1 MPVLP
6 DPAAG
11 AISFQVLAEI
21 SAGATARIDL
31 CRATDARRPDLQGQL
46 LAVKR
51 LHPHVADDPGFQ
63 TQFQDEVWMTSALTH
78 PNVVEVRGW
87 GTDNVGSY
95 LAVELVQG
103 VSLAR
108 LMKTVFDTG
117 EVFTERMVVYVAA
130 RLCRGLAAA
139 HALRAP
145 NGELLNLVH
154 RDLTPGN
161 VLVSFA
167 GDVKI
172 ADFGLAKAKQRL
184 TKTLTGMSK
193 GEPTYMAPEQ
203 ARADEIDS
211 RADLFSLGVM
221 LFELFAGRRPWL
233 AKSDFEMVQVTSR
246 DPPADLRELRPKIDR
261 ELIAVVNLCLE
272 KDPATRFQSA
282 GDIADRLENWLSV
295 HGYMEGNE
303 EALGR
308 FVRRNAMRQMRWFER
323 AIAGELAPK
332 PKIGRQLP
340 PRAPSY
346 SEAAAGRGGDA
357 GRPRIPGAPVPKAKP
372 RARTPTL
379 DDEDSDETDVTDA
392 EWRIA
397 RQALQGGAPKIV
409 AKEDQLDG
417 EGEEVPT
424 LVQKGSASIEAMR
437 ADARAA
443 AKRAA
448 GGRSRIEPPLIV
460 DEDSDQ
466 RITAVK
472 RGDEVPQRP
481 SASAARSSSSP
492 IQIQNDD
499 SSEELPTEPVR
510 TGHPSPIRRI
520 PPPPQRPAPRGPP
533 HAPPIPRSPS
543 LPQISGAPALPQPR
557 ALPPP
562 TDAETRQRPSTL
574 PEPLPPPPP
583 NVGRGSYAPPPPSY
597 APAPGYA
604 PTGYGTPPPAAPYA
618 PATASYTQPSEP
630 PPRASTTARLSASDD
645 VQVLDRN
652 EMPAQALTEEA
663 LIAEADRLAIE
674 AVRRSEEARAASMRA
689 DRRAAMAKMAAE
701 AALIAADAVRLL
713 GTSGLAAA
721 AQRLE
726 QARTVERTI
735 PRAQGDVG
743 AATAPLPESVVSAA
757 LRSSS
762 PASGYPSQPTSRP
775 SYLPPVYDG
784 AALGATPRP
793 SQASLPL
800 PPPSPILLP
809 GPVSYSNLPPDPG
822 PHPLAFDDRA
832 FRAKLKPGV
841 LGMPPL
847 AIAGLGIVAF
857 CVVFLLI
864 WLFFG

>member
-11 AISFQVLAEI
+11 ALSFQVLAEI

-31 CRATDARRPDLQGQL
+31 CRVSDARRPELQGQL

-51 LHPHVADDPGFQ
+51 LPPHIAEDPGFQ
-63 TQFQDEVWMTSALTH
+63 AQFQDEVWMTSALTH
-78 PNVVEVRGW
+78 PNVVVVKGW
-87 GTDNVGSY
+87 GTDSIGSY

-145 NGELLNLVH
+145 NGELLHLVH

-161 VLVSFA
+161 VLVSFT

-203 ARADEIDS
+203 ARADEIDA

-233 AKSDFEMVQVTSR
+233 AKNDFDMVQLTAR

-261 ELIAVVNLCLE
+261 ELIAVVLKCLE

-282 GDIADRLENWLSV
+282 SDIADRLENWLSV
-295 HGYMEGNE
+295 HGYMEDNE

-340 PRAPSY
+340 PRATPPPP
-346 SEAAAGRGGDA
+346 AAPGRA
-357 GRPRIPGAPVPKAKP
+357 PERPRIPGAPVPKAKLRT
-372 RARTPTL
+372 RAPTL
-379 DDEDSDETDVTDA
+379 DDSDDDDGDATDVTDA

-397 RQALQGGAPKIV
+397 RQSQLGGAARIV
-409 AKEDQLDG
+409 AKDDGEG

-424 LVQKGSASIEAMR
+424 LVQSGMAALDALRAS
-437 ADARAA
+437 
-443 AKRAA
+443 AKRGA
-448 GGRSRIEPPLIV
+448 GRGLIEPPLIT
-460 DEDSDQ
+460 DEDSAE

-472 RGDEVPQRP
+472 RTHDGMPMPRIANEE
-481 SASAARSSSSP
+481 ST
-492 IQIQNDD
+492 
-499 SSEELPTEPVR
+499 SEELPTTPVR
-510 TGHPSPIRRI
+510 PRHGAPASRL
-520 PPPPQRPAPRGPP
+520 PPPPQRPGA
-533 HAPPIPRSPS
+533 IPASPNV
-543 LPQISGAPALPQPR
+543 PQFPGAPGR
-557 ALPPP
+557 
-562 TDAETRQRPSTL
+562 
-574 PEPLPPPPP
+574 PLPPP
-583 NVGRGSYAPPPPSY
+583 SYGP
-597 APAPGYA
+597 PAPYA
-604 PTGYGTPPPAAPYA
+604 PTGFGAAPTSPSYPPPK
-618 PATASYTQPSEP
+618 TEP
-630 PPRASTTARLSASDD
+630 PPRAGATTRLTTADD
-645 VQVLDRN
+645 VQVIDRSA
-652 EMPAQALTEEA
+652 MSSAALTEES

-674 AVRRSEEARAASMRA
+674 AVRRNEEARSAAQRA
-689 DRRAAMAKMAAE
+689 ERRAAIAKLAAD
-701 AALIAADAVRLL
+701 AAQIAADAVRLL
-713 GTSGLAAA
+713 ATAGLAAA
-721 AQRLE
+721 GQRLE
-726 QARTVERTI
+726 QARGVERSI
-735 PRAQGDVG
+735 SRAQADPAG
-743 AATAPLPESVVSAA
+743 TTLPLPD
-757 LRSSS
+757 SSS
-762 PASGYPSQPTSRP
+762 GRHSSPPSSGLPTATPSRP
-775 SYLPPVYDG
+775 SFQAPVFDG
-784 AALGATPRP
+784 AAAGASLRP
-793 SQASLPL
+793 SFAQL
-800 PPPSPILLP
+800 PPPPSTPLAFP
-809 GPVSYSNLPPDPG
+809 GATGASLRPDPQAQSG
-822 PHPLAFDDRA
+822 AFDDRA

-857 CVVFLLI
+857 CLVFLLI

>member
-31 CRATDARRPDLQGQL
+31 CRATDARRPDLQGHL

-51 LHPHVADDPGFQ
+51 LHPHVAEDPGFQ
-63 TQFQDEVWMTSALTH
+63 NQFQDEVWMTSSLTH
-78 PNVVEVRGW
+78 PNVVEVKGW
-87 GTDNVGSY
+87 GTDAVGSY

-161 VLVSFA
+161 VLVGFN

-203 ARADEIDS
+203 ARADEIDA

-246 DPPADLRELRPKIDR
+246 DPPADMRELRPKIDR
-261 ELIAVVNLCLE
+261 ELIAVVNKCLE
-272 KDPATRFQSA
+272 KDPSTRFQSA
-282 GDIADRLENWLSV
+282 VEIADRLENWLSV

-323 AIAGELAPK
+323 AISGELAPK

-340 PRAPSY
+340 PRAPAP
-346 SEAAAGRGGDA
+346 SELP
-357 GRPRIPGAPVPKAKP
+357 RPRIPGVPVPKL
-372 RARTPTL
+372 RTTTL
-379 DDEDSDETDVTDA
+379 DDADSDDETDITEA
-392 EWRIA
+392 EWKIA
-397 RQALQGGAPKIV
+397 RQAQQGGAPRIV
-409 AKEDQLDG
+409 AKDDLDG
-417 EGEEVPT
+417 EAEELPT
-424 LVQKGSASIEAMR
+424 LVQNDPAALDALRAS
-437 ADARAA
+437 

-448 GGRSRIEPPLIV
+448 SARSRSEPALIG
-460 DEDSDQ
+460 DEDTDQ

-472 RGDEVPQRP
+472 RTHDNAPMPVMTTED
-481 SASAARSSSSP
+481 S
-492 IQIQNDD
+492 
-499 SSEELPTEPVR
+499 SSEEFPTAPVR
-510 TGHPSPIRRI
+510 ARSPVPDHRI
-520 PPPPQRPAPRGPP
+520 PPPPQRPAPRNEARTPGAIPPSPNIPQLTGP
-533 HAPPIPRSPS
+533 
-543 LPQISGAPALPQPR
+543 GALPR

-562 TDAETRQRPSTL
+562 TEAEARQRSPSL
-574 PEPLPPPPP
+574 PEPLPPPLPS
-583 NVGRGSYAPPPPSY
+583 VGRGSYAPPPPSY
-597 APAPGYA
+597 AVPAGFGPPPMYA
-604 PTGYGTPPPAAPYA
+604 PPKTEPPPPPPA
-618 PATASYTQPSEP
+618 
-630 PPRASTTARLSASDD
+630 RAGRLGASDD
-645 VQVLDRN
+645 VQVLDRK
-652 EMPAQALTEEA
+652 EMQGHQGHQAHQAHQAHQSQPLTEDS

-674 AVRRSEEARAASMRA
+674 AVRRSEEARSAALRA
-689 DRRAAMAKMAAE
+689 ERRAAIAKMAAD
-701 AALIAADAVRLL
+701 AALIAADAVRIL

-726 QARTVERTI
+726 QARHIERTI
-735 PRAQGDVG
+735 PRGQGD
-743 AATAPLPESVVSAA
+743 ARASTAPPHESASAS
-757 LRSSS
+757 RSSPPAAVPS
-762 PASGYPSQPTSRP
+762 PSSSQASF
-775 SYLPPVYDG
+775 LPPVYEG
-784 AALGATPRP
+784 AASGTSPRP
-793 SQASLPL
+793 PSFPQL
-800 PPPSPILLP
+800 PPAPTAPILLP
-809 GPVSYSNLPPDPG
+809 GPGSSPSSNLQTDHG
-822 PHPLAFDDRA
+822 SRSAALDDRA
-832 FRAKLKPGV
+832 FRARLKPGL

-857 CVVFLLI
+857 CLVFLLI

>member
-31 CRATDARRPDLQGQL
+31 CRATDARRPDLQGHL

-51 LHPHVADDPGFQ
+51 LHPHVAEDPGFQ
-63 TQFQDEVWMTSALTH
+63 NQFQDEVWMTSALTH

-87 GTDNVGSY
+87 GTDAVGSY

-145 NGELLNLVH
+145 NGELLHLVH

-161 VLVSFA
+161 VLVGFN

-203 ARADEIDS
+203 ARADEIDA

-261 ELIAVVNLCLE
+261 ELIAVVNKCLE

-282 GDIADRLENWLSV
+282 VEIADRLENWLSV

-323 AIAGELAPK
+323 AISGELAPK

-340 PRAPSY
+340 PRAAPP
-346 SEAAAGRGGDA
+346 APL
-357 GRPRIPGAPVPKAKP
+357 PRIPGAPAPKPKM
-372 RARTPTL
+372 RTPTL
-379 DDEDSDETDVTDA
+379 DDADSDDETDITEA
-392 EWRIA
+392 EWKIA
-397 RQALQGGAPKIV
+397 RQAQQGGAPRIV
-409 AKEDQLDG
+409 AKDDSDG
-417 EGEEVPT
+417 EGEELPT
-424 LVQKGSASIEAMR
+424 LVQNDPAALDALRASSK
-437 ADARAA
+437 RAA
-443 AKRAA
+443 AARAQ
-448 GGRSRIEPPLIV
+448 SEPPLV
-460 DEDSDQ
+460 GDEDTDQ

-472 RGDEVPQRP
+472 RT
-481 SASAARSSSSP
+481 
-492 IQIQNDD
+492 NDGAPMPVMTAD
-499 SSEELPTEPVR
+499 DSSSEELPTAPVR
-510 TGHPSPIRRI
+510 SRQPAPAPRV
-520 PPPPQRPAPRGPP
+520 PPPPQRPAPRNDAQRPGAIPPSPNIPQLTGP
-533 HAPPIPRSPS
+533 
-543 LPQISGAPALPQPR
+543 GALPRP
-557 ALPPP
+557 LPPP
-562 TDAETRQRPSTL
+562 TEAEARQRPPSL
-574 PEPLPPPPP
+574 PEPLPPPLPGS
-583 NVGRGSYAPPPPSY
+583 GRGSYAPAPPSFSQPPSY
-597 APAPGYA
+597 APPSGFGPPSPPGYA
-604 PTGYGTPPPAAPYA
+604 QPKTEPP
-618 PATASYTQPSEP
+618 P
-630 PPRASTTARLSASDD
+630 PPRAAPAARPAASDD
-645 VQVLDRN
+645 VQVLDRK
-652 EMPAQALTEEA
+652 EMQGRQGQQGQQLTEES
-663 LIAEADRLAIE
+663 LVAEADRLAIE
-674 AVRRSEEARAASMRA
+674 AVRRSEEARAAALRA
-689 DRRAAMAKMAAE
+689 ERRAAIAKMAAD

-721 AQRLE
+721 AHRLE
-726 QARTVERTI
+726 QARQVERTI
-735 PRAQGDVG
+735 PRAQGD
-743 AATAPLPESVVSAA
+743 ASASAAPLHDSTGASASHSSPPSVA
-757 LRSSS
+757 
-762 PASGYPSQPTSRP
+762 PASGTNQPSFF
-775 SYLPPVYDG
+775 PPVYEG
-784 AALGATPRP
+784 AASGTSQRP
-793 SQASLPL
+793 PSFPQL
-800 PPPSPILLP
+800 PPSPTSPILLP
-809 GPVSYSNLPPDPG
+809 SPGSVSSANLQTDHGSRSPA
-822 PHPLAFDDRA
+822 LDDHD
-832 FRAKLKPGV
+832 FRARLKPGL

>member
-1 MPVLP
+1 
-6 DPAAG
+6 
-11 AISFQVLAEI
+11 
-21 SAGATARIDL
+21 
-31 CRATDARRPDLQGQL
+31 
-46 LAVKR
+46 
-51 LHPHVADDPGFQ
+51 
-63 TQFQDEVWMTSALTH
+63 
-78 PNVVEVRGW
+78 
-87 GTDNVGSY
+87 
-95 LAVELVQG
+95 
-103 VSLAR
+103 
-108 LMKTVFDTG
+108 
-117 EVFTERMVVYVAA
+117 
-130 RLCRGLAAA
+130 
-139 HALRAP
+139 
-145 NGELLNLVH
+145 
-154 RDLTPGN
+154 DLTPGN
-161 VLVSFA
+161 VLVSFT

-203 ARADEIDS
+203 ARADEIDA

-221 LFELFAGRRPWL
+221 LFELFGGRRPWL
-233 AKSDFEMVQVTSR
+233 AKSDFEMVQVTAR

-261 ELIAVVNLCLE
+261 ELIAIVNKCLE
-272 KDPATRFQSA
+272 KDPGTRFQSA
-282 GDIADRLENWLSV
+282 ALIADRLENWLSV

-340 PRAPSY
+340 PRAPVPSY
-346 SEAAAGRGGDA
+346 TDAARGSESGRA
-357 GRPRIPGAPVPKAKP
+357 RIPGAPVPKAKP

-397 RQALQGGAPKIV
+397 RQAQLGGAPRIV
-409 AKEDQLDG
+409 AKDDLDG

-437 ADARAA
+437 ANARASA
-443 AKRAA
+443 RRATA
-448 GGRSRIEPPLIV
+448 GRGLIEPPLIV

-472 RGDEVPQRP
+472 RTGDDHPLPQM
-481 SASAARSSSSP
+481 
-492 IQIQNDD
+492 QNDD
-499 SSEELPTEPVR
+499 SSEEIPTEPVR
-510 TGHPSPIRRI
+510 TGHPSPLRRI
-520 PPPPQRPAPRGPP
+520 PPPPQRPAPR
-533 HAPPIPRSPS
+533 APSAPT
-543 LPQISGAPALPQPR
+543 APAIPASPGIPQFSSPAPLPQPR

-562 TDAETRQRPSTL
+562 TEAETRQRTSTL
-574 PEPLPPPPP
+574 PEALPPPPP
-583 NVGRGSYAPPPPSY
+583 NAGRGSYAPPAPSY
-597 APAPGYA
+597 APAAA
-604 PTGYGTPPPAAPYA
+604 PSYTPPPSP
-618 PATASYTQPSEP
+618 SYQHPSEP
-630 PPRASTTARLSASDD
+630 PPRAATTARLSASDD

-652 EMPAQALTEEA
+652 EMPAKALTEEA

-674 AVRRSEEARAASMRA
+674 AVRRSEEARAAAMRA

-701 AALIAADAVRLL
+701 AALIAADAVRIL

-726 QARTVERTI
+726 QARNVERAI
-735 PRAQGDVG
+735 PRGQGEPG
-743 AATAPLPESVVSAA
+743 GSTGPLPDLASAS
-757 LRSSS
+757 RSTT
-762 PASGYPSQPTSRP
+762 PAHGAPAPSRP
-775 SYLPPVYDG
+775 SFLPPVYDG
-784 AALGATPRP
+784 AAAGSTPRP
-793 SQASLPL
+793 SQAQLAL

-809 GPVSYSNLPPDPG
+809 GPVSYSNLPADPG
-822 PHPLAFDDRA
+822 PRPLAFDDRA
-832 FRAKLKPGV
+832 FRARLKPGV

>member
-51 LHPHVADDPGFQ
+51 LHPHVAEDPGFQ
-63 TQFQDEVWMTSALTH
+63 NQFQDEVWMTSSLTH
-78 PNVVEVRGW
+78 PNVVEVKGW
-87 GTDNVGSY
+87 GTDGVGSY

-117 EVFTERMVVYVAA
+117 EVFTERMVVYVAS

-161 VLVSFA
+161 VLVGFN

-203 ARADEIDS
+203 ARADEIDA

-261 ELIAVVNLCLE
+261 ELIAVVNKCLE

-282 GDIADRLENWLSV
+282 GEIADRLENWLSV

-323 AIAGELAPK
+323 AISGELAPK

-340 PRAPSY
+340 PRAPAQA
-346 SEAAAGRGGDA
+346 ELP
-357 GRPRIPGAPVPKAKP
+357 RPRIPGAPVPRQKL
-372 RARTPTL
+372 RTPTL
-379 DDEDSDETDVTDA
+379 DDEDSDETDITEA
-392 EWRIA
+392 EWKIA
-397 RQALQGGAPKIV
+397 RQAQQGQAPRIV
-409 AKEDQLDG
+409 AKDEAEG
-417 EGEEVPT
+417 EGEEMPT
-424 LVQKGSASIEAMR
+424 LVQSGSGALDALR
-437 ADARAA
+437 ADARARKPGA
-443 AKRAA
+443 RGQSEPALT
-448 GGRSRIEPPLIV
+448 GG
-460 DEDSDQ
+460 EDTDQ

-472 RGDEVPQRP
+472 RTNDGAPMPVIHDE
-481 SASAARSSSSP
+481 SS
-492 IQIQNDD
+492 

-510 TGHPSPIRRI
+510 ARHPSPVRRI
-520 PPPPQRPAPRGPP
+520 PPAPQRPGPRNEQRPGTIPP
-533 HAPPIPRSPS
+533 SPNVPQFSGAGS
-543 LPQISGAPALPQPR
+543 LPLPR
-557 ALPPP
+557 LPLP
-562 TDAETRQRPSTL
+562 TEAEARQRPTSL
-574 PEPLPPPPP
+574 PEPLPPPLPSS
-583 NVGRGSYAPPPPSY
+583 GHGSYAPPPLPPTFSPSPSY
-597 APAPGYA
+597 APPSGFGPPPSNAPPPLSSPSNAPSPIYA
-604 PTGYGTPPPAAPYA
+604 PPKT
-618 PATASYTQPSEP
+618 EP
-630 PPRASTTARLSASDD
+630 PPPMPMRGRGGASDD
-645 VQVLDRN
+645 VQVLDRK
-652 EMPAQALTEEA
+652 EMQGHQGHAITEES

-674 AVRRSEEARAASMRA
+674 AVRRSEEARSAALRA
-689 DRRAAMAKMAAE
+689 ERRAAMAKMAAE

-713 GTSGLAAA
+713 SSSGLAAA

-726 QARTVERTI
+726 QARQVERTI
-735 PRAQGDVG
+735 PRSAQGD
-743 AATAPLPESVVSAA
+743 AATSTAVLHDSASA
-757 LRSSS
+757 SHASS
-762 PASGYPSQPTSRP
+762 PSVAPSANRP
-775 SYLPPVYDG
+775 SFSPPVYEG
-784 AALGATPRP
+784 AASSSSQRP
-793 SQASLPL
+793 PSFPQL
-800 PPPSPILLP
+800 PPSPTAPILLP
-809 GPVSYSNLPPDPG
+809 APSSYTNANAGPSPSSSLQTDPG
-822 PHPLAFDDRA
+822 SRSPGLDDAA
-832 FRAKLKPGV
+832 FRARLKPGL

-857 CVVFLLI
+857 CIVFLLI

>member
-31 CRATDARRPDLQGQL
+31 CRATDPRRPDLQGAL

-63 TQFQDEVWMTSALTH
+63 AQFQDEVWMTSALTH

-87 GTDNVGSY
+87 GTDSIGSY

-161 VLVSFA
+161 VLVSFT

-203 ARADEIDS
+203 ARADEIDA

-221 LFELFAGRRPWL
+221 LFELFGGRRPWL
-233 AKSDFEMVQVTSR
+233 AKTDFEMVQVTAR

-261 ELIAVVNLCLE
+261 ELIAIVNKCLE

-282 GDIADRLENWLSV
+282 SLIADRLENWLSV

-346 SEAAAGRGGDA
+346 TDAAAGRGSEGA
-357 GRPRIPGAPVPKAKP
+357 RPRIPGAPVPKAKP

-397 RQALQGGAPKIV
+397 KQTQQGRAPRIV
-409 AKEDQLDG
+409 AKDDLDG

-437 ADARAA
+437 ANARAS
-443 AKRAA
+443 AKRATA
-448 GGRSRIEPPLIV
+448 GRGLIEPPLIV
-460 DEDSDQ
+460 DEESDQ

-472 RGDEVPQRP
+472 RTGDDHPLP
-481 SASAARSSSSP
+481 TM
-492 IQIQNDD
+492 QNDD
-499 SSEELPTEPVR
+499 SGEEIPTEPVR
-510 TGHPSPIRRI
+510 IGHPSPVRRI
-520 PPPPQRPAPRGPP
+520 PPPPQRPGPRGASSVPTSP
-533 HAPPIPRSPS
+533 GLPQLPSPS
-543 LPQISGAPALPQPR
+543 ALPQPR

-562 TDAETRQRPSTL
+562 TEAEQRPRQSTL

-583 NVGRGSYAPPPPSY
+583 NVGRGSYAPPAPSYAPTGFGPPPPAQSPSY
-597 APAPGYA
+597 APAPSPVYA
-604 PTGYGTPPPAAPYA
+604 H
-618 PATASYTQPSEP
+618 PSEP
-630 PPRASTTARLSASDD
+630 PPRAATTARLSASDD

-652 EMPAQALTEEA
+652 EMAAQTLTEEA

-674 AVRRSEEARAASMRA
+674 AVRRSEEARAAAMRA

-701 AALIAADAVRLL
+701 AALIAADAVRIL

-726 QARTVERTI
+726 QARNVERTI
-735 PRAQGDVG
+735 PRGQGEVG
-743 AATAPLPESVVSAA
+743 AATAPLPDLASAS
-757 LRSSS
+757 RSST
-762 PASGYPSQPTSRP
+762 PAHGAPAPSRP
-775 SYLPPVYDG
+775 SFLPPVYDG
-784 AALGATPRP
+784 AAAGSTPRP
-793 SQASLPL
+793 SQAQLQL
-800 PPPSPILLP
+800 PPASPILLP

-822 PHPLAFDDRA
+822 PRSPAFDDRA

>member
-31 CRATDARRPDLQGQL
+31 CRATDARRPDVQGQL

-51 LHPHVADDPGFQ
+51 LHPHVAEDPGFQ

-87 GTDNVGSY
+87 GTDSVGSY

-130 RLCRGLAAA
+130 RLYRGLAAA

-161 VLVSFA
+161 VLVSFT

-203 ARADEIDS
+203 ARADEIDA

-221 LFELFAGRRPWL
+221 LFELFGGRRPWL

-261 ELIAVVNLCLE
+261 ELIAIVNKCLE
-272 KDPATRFQSA
+272 KDPETRFQSA
-282 GDIADRLENWLSV
+282 ALIADRLENWLSV

-346 SEAAAGRGGDA
+346 TDAARGGGSEG
-357 GRPRIPGAPVPKAKP
+357 GRPRIPGAPVPRAKP

-379 DDEDSDETDVTDA
+379 DDDDDSDETDVTDA

-397 RQALQGGAPKIV
+397 RQAMQGGAPRIS
-409 AKEDQLDG
+409 AKDDLDG

-424 LVQKGSASIEAMR
+424 LVQKGSASIEALR
-437 ADARAA
+437 ADARASA
-443 AKRAA
+443 RRAA
-448 GGRSRIEPPLIV
+448 GGRSLIEPPLIA

-466 RITAVK
+466 RITSVK
-472 RGDEVPQRP
+472 RGDEVR
-481 SASAARSSSSP
+481 ARAE
-492 IQIQNDD
+492 IQNED

-510 TGHPSPIRRI
+510 TGHPSPLRRI
-520 PPPPQRPAPRGPP
+520 PPPPQRPGLRGVPP
-533 HAPPIPRSPS
+533 PPPQSPT
-543 LPQISGAPALPQPR
+543 LPQMPAVSALRQPR

-562 TDAETRQRPSTL
+562 TEAETRQRPSTL
-574 PEPLPPPPP
+574 PEALPPPPP
-583 NVGRGSYAPPPPSY
+583 NAGRGSYAPPAPSY
-597 APAPGYA
+597 APVGFGP
-604 PTGYGTPPPAAPYA
+604 PPPATSYA
-618 PATASYTQPSEP
+618 PAAASYPQQSEL
-630 PPRASTTARLSASDD
+630 PPRASTTARLTASDD

-652 EMPAQALTEEA
+652 EMPAPAITEES

-674 AVRRSEEARAASMRA
+674 AVRRSEEARAAAIRA
-689 DRRAAMAKMAAE
+689 DRRAAMARMAAE

-721 AQRLE
+721 AHRLE

-735 PRAQGDVG
+735 PRAQGDAG
-743 AATAPLPESVVSAA
+743 SATAPLPESVVASA
-757 LRSSS
+757 LRSS
-762 PASGYPSQPTSRP
+762 PPTMGHPGHAANRP
-775 SYLPPVYDG
+775 SYLPPVYDR
-784 AALGATPRP
+784 AAMGSTPRP
-793 SQASLPL
+793 SQASFPL

-809 GPVSYSNLPPDPG
+809 GPVSYSNLQPDPG
-822 PHPLAFDDRA
+822 PQRLAFDENA
-832 FRAKLKPGV
+832 FRARLKPGV

>member
-31 CRATDARRPDLQGQL
+31 CRATDTRRPDLQGQL

-63 TQFQDEVWMTSALTH
+63 AQFQDEVWMTSALTH
-78 PNVVEVRGW
+78 ANVVEVKGW
-87 GTDNVGSY
+87 GTDSIGSY

-161 VLVSFA
+161 VLVSFT

-203 ARADEIDS
+203 ARADEIDA

-221 LFELFAGRRPWL
+221 LFELFGGRRPWL

-261 ELIAVVNLCLE
+261 ELIAIVNKCLE

-282 GDIADRLENWLSV
+282 ALIADRLENWLSV

-323 AIAGELAPK
+323 AIAGELASK

-340 PRAPSY
+340 PRAPVPSY
-346 SEAAAGRGGDA
+346 PDAAAGRGSDS

-379 DDEDSDETDVTDA
+379 DDDDSDDSDETDVTAA

-397 RQALQGGAPKIV
+397 RQTQLGGAPRIV
-409 AKEDQLDG
+409 AKDDFDG
-417 EGEEVPT
+417 EGEEIPT
-424 LVQKGSASIEAMR
+424 LVQSGSASIEALR
-437 ADARAA
+437 ANARAS
-443 AKRAA
+443 AKRAT
-448 GGRSRIEPPLIV
+448 GGRGLIEPPLIV

-472 RGDEVPQRP
+472 RTGDDLPLP
-481 SASAARSSSSP
+481 SMA
-492 IQIQNDD
+492 NDD
-499 SSEELPTEPVR
+499 SGEEIPTEPVR
-510 TGHPSPIRRI
+510 IGHPSPLRRI
-520 PPPPQRPAPRGPP
+520 PPPPQRPAPRGTGAIPP
-533 HAPPIPRSPS
+533 SPS
-543 LPQISGAPALPQPR
+543 VPQFSSGGALPPPR
-557 ALPPP
+557 ALPPK
-562 TDAETRQRPSTL
+562 AEAEQRQRPSTL
-574 PEPLPPPPP
+574 PEPLPPPAP
-583 NVGRGSYAPPPPSY
+583 NPGRGSYAPPAPSFNQAPAYNGPSGFGPPPPTPSY
-597 APAPGYA
+597 APSPQPAY
-604 PTGYGTPPPAAPYA
+604 TP
-618 PATASYTQPSEP
+618 PSEP
-630 PPRASTTARLSASDD
+630 PPRAATTARLTASDD
-645 VQVLDRN
+645 VQVLDRS
-652 EMPAQALTEEA
+652 EMAGPTLTEET

-674 AVRRSEEARAASMRA
+674 AVRRSEEARSAALRA
-689 DRRAAMAKMAAE
+689 DRRAAMARMAAE

-721 AQRLE
+721 AHRLE
-726 QARTVERTI
+726 QARNVERTI
-735 PRAQGDVG
+735 PRAQGDAG
-743 AATAPLPESVVSAA
+743 ASTGPLPDVSAS
-757 LRSSS
+757 RSTT
-762 PASGYPSQPTSRP
+762 PAGGAPAPAASRP
-775 SYLPPVYDG
+775 SFLPPVYDG
-784 AALGATPRP
+784 AAAGSTPRP
-793 SQASLPL
+793 SQAHLLL

-809 GPVSYSNLPPDPG
+809 GPVSYPNLPPDPG
-822 PHPLAFDDRA
+822 PQQLAFDDRA

>member
-63 TQFQDEVWMTSALTH
+63 AQFQDEVWMTSALTH

-161 VLVSFA
+161 VLVSFT

-233 AKSDFEMVQVTSR
+233 AKSDFEMVQVTAR
-246 DPPADLRELRPKIDR
+246 EPPADLRELRPKIDR
-261 ELIAVVNLCLE
+261 ELIAIVNKCLE
-272 KDPATRFQSA
+272 KDPGTRFQSA
-282 GDIADRLENWLSV
+282 ELIADRLENWLSV

-340 PRAPSY
+340 PRVPSY
-346 SEAAAGRGGDA
+346 TDAAAGRGSDG

-397 RQALQGGAPKIV
+397 RQNQLGGAPRIV
-409 AKEDQLDG
+409 AKDDAEG

-424 LVQKGSASIEAMR
+424 LVQKGSATIEAMR
-437 ADARAA
+437 ASARAA
-443 AKRAA
+443 ARRAT
-448 GGRSRIEPPLIV
+448 GGRGLIEPPLIV

-472 RGDEVPQRP
+472 RTGDDLPR
-481 SASAARSSSSP
+481 AH
-492 IQIQNDD
+492 IQNDD

-510 TGHPSPIRRI
+510 TGLPAPSRRI
-520 PPPPQRPAPRGPP
+520 PPPPQRPAPRGEAARPGTIPP
-533 HAPPIPRSPS
+533 SPNVPQLAP
-543 LPQISGAPALPQPR
+543 LPLPR

-562 TDAETRQRPSTL
+562 TEAETRQRPSTL
-574 PEPLPPPPP
+574 PEPLPPPAP
-583 NVGRGSYAPPPPSY
+583 NVGRGSYAPPPPSFSP
-597 APAPGYA
+597 APAYSPSSGFG
-604 PTGYGTPPPAAPYA
+604 PPPPAP
-618 PATASYTQPSEP
+618 SYPPTSEP
-630 PPRASTTARLSASDD
+630 QQHAPTPARHSISDD
-645 VQVLDRN
+645 VQVLDRS
-652 EMPAQALTEEA
+652 EMPSQGLTEEA

-674 AVRRSEEARAASMRA
+674 AVRRSEEARAAAMRA
-689 DRRAAMAKMAAE
+689 DRRAAMARMAAD
-701 AALIAADAVRLL
+701 AALIAADAVRIL

-735 PRAQGDVG
+735 PRGQGDAG
-743 AATAPLPESVVSAA
+743 GTGPLPESAVAAA
-757 LRSSS
+757 LRAS
-762 PASGYPSQPTSRP
+762 PSTSGVPAPAASRP

-784 AALGATPRP
+784 AAASATPRP
-793 SQASLPL
+793 SQAHLQL
-800 PPPSPILLP
+800 PPPSAMLLP

-822 PHPLAFDDRA
+822 PQTAPFDDRA
-832 FRAKLKPGV
+832 FRARLKPGV

>member
-31 CRATDARRPDLQGQL
+31 CRATDPRRPDLQGAL

-63 TQFQDEVWMTSALTH
+63 AQFQDEVWMTSALTH

-87 GTDNVGSY
+87 GTDSIGSY

-161 VLVSFA
+161 VLVSFT

-203 ARADEIDS
+203 ARADEIDA

-221 LFELFAGRRPWL
+221 LFELFGGRRPWL
-233 AKSDFEMVQVTSR
+233 AKSDFEMVQVTAR

-261 ELIAVVNLCLE
+261 ELIAIVNKCLE

-282 GDIADRLENWLSV
+282 ALIADRLENWLSV

-346 SEAAAGRGGDA
+346 TDAAAGRGSETA
-357 GRPRIPGAPVPKAKP
+357 RPRIPGAPVPKAKP

-397 RQALQGGAPKIV
+397 KQTQQGRAPRIV
-409 AKEDQLDG
+409 AKDDLDG

-424 LVQKGSASIEAMR
+424 LVQKGSASLEAMR
-437 ADARAA
+437 ANARAS
-443 AKRAA
+443 AKRATA
-448 GGRSRIEPPLIV
+448 GRGLIEPPLIV
-460 DEDSDQ
+460 DEESDQ

-472 RGDEVPQRP
+472 RTGDDHPLP
-481 SASAARSSSSP
+481 TM
-492 IQIQNDD
+492 QNDD
-499 SSEELPTEPVR
+499 SSEEIPTEPVR
-510 TGHPSPIRRI
+510 IGHPSPIRRI
-520 PPPPQRPAPRGPP
+520 PPPPQRPGPRGTSS
-533 HAPPIPRSPS
+533 IPASPG
-543 LPQISGAPALPQPR
+543 LPQLPSALPQPR

-562 TDAETRQRPSTL
+562 TEAEQRPRQSTL
-574 PEPLPPPPP
+574 PEPLPPPPA
-583 NVGRGSYAPPPPSY
+583 NAGRGSYAPPAPSYPPMGFGPPPPAPSPSPSY
-597 APAPGYA
+597 APSPS
-604 PTGYGTPPPAAPYA
+604 PV
-618 PATASYTQPSEP
+618 YTRPSEP
-630 PPRASTTARLSASDD
+630 PPRAATTARLSASDD

-652 EMPAQALTEEA
+652 EMATQALTEDA
-663 LIAEADRLAIE
+663 LIAEADRMAIE
-674 AVRRSEEARAASMRA
+674 AVRRSEEARAAAMRA

-701 AALIAADAVRLL
+701 AALIAADAVRIL

-726 QARTVERTI
+726 QARNVERTI
-735 PRAQGDVG
+735 PRGQGE
-743 AATAPLPESVVSAA
+743 ASASTAPLPDLASAS
-757 LRSSS
+757 RSST
-762 PASGYPSQPTSRP
+762 PAHGAPAPSRP
-775 SYLPPVYDG
+775 SFFPPVYDG
-784 AALGATPRP
+784 AAAGSTPRP
-793 SQASLPL
+793 SQAQLQL
-800 PPPSPILLP
+800 PPASPILLP
-809 GPVSYSNLPPDPG
+809 GPVSYSSLPPDPG
-822 PHPLAFDDRA
+822 PRSPAFDDRA
-832 FRAKLKPGV
+832 FRTKLKPGV

>member
-6 DPAAG
+6 DPSAG
-11 AISFQVLAEI
+11 ALSFQVLAEI

-51 LHPHVADDPGFQ
+51 LHPHIAEDPGFQ
-63 TQFQDEVWMTSALTH
+63 NQFQDEVWMTSSLTH
-78 PNVVEVRGW
+78 PNVVVVKGW
-87 GTDNVGSY
+87 GTDAVGSY

-117 EVFTERMVVYVAA
+117 EVFTERMVVYVAS

-145 NGELLNLVH
+145 NGELLHLVH

-203 ARADEIDS
+203 ARADEIDA

-261 ELIAVVNLCLE
+261 ELIAIVLKCLE

-282 GDIADRLENWLSV
+282 GDIAARLENWLSV

-340 PRAPSY
+340 PRAAPPP
-346 SEAAAGRGGDA
+346 EIPGRPK
-357 GRPRIPGAPVPKAKP
+357 PRIPGAPVPKAKA
-372 RARTPTL
+372 RARSTTL
-379 DDEDSDETDVTDA
+379 DDADDDGDDETDVTDA

-397 RQALQGGAPKIV
+397 RQTQLGGLPRIV
-409 AKEDQLDG
+409 SKDDLDG
-417 EGEEVPT
+417 EGEEIPT
-424 LVQKGSASIEAMR
+424 LVQSGSVSL
-437 ADARAA
+437 DALRAA
-443 AKRAA
+443 SKRPQTTSAL
-448 GGRSRIEPPLIV
+448 IEPPLIT
-460 DEDSDQ
+460 DEDSAE

-472 RGDEVPQRP
+472 RTHDGLPMPTLANED
-481 SASAARSSSSP
+481 S
-492 IQIQNDD
+492 
-499 SSEELPTEPVR
+499 SSEELPTSPVR
-510 TGHPSPIRRI
+510 SRHGAPAPRL
-520 PPPPQRPAPRGPP
+520 PPPPQ
-533 HAPPIPRSPS
+533 SP
-543 LPQISGAPALPQPR
+543 
-557 ALPPP
+557 
-562 TDAETRQRPSTL
+562 
-574 PEPLPPPPP
+574 
-583 NVGRGSYAPPPPSY
+583 GRGSYAPPSYTAPS
-597 APAPGYA
+597 PYA
-604 PTGYGTPPPAAPYA
+604 PTGFV
-618 PATASYTQPSEP
+618 P
-630 PPRASTTARLSASDD
+630 PPRASSSYPPPKTEPPPSRAGNTTRLHASDD
-645 VQVLDRN
+645 VQVIDRSS
-652 EMPAQALTEEA
+652 MPGPALTEES

-674 AVRRSEEARAASMRA
+674 AVRRNEEARSAALRA
-689 DRRAAMAKMAAE
+689 ERRAVMAKLAAD
-701 AALIAADAVRLL
+701 AALIAADAVRILA
-713 GTSGLAAA
+713 SAGLAAA
-721 AQRLE
+721 APRLE
-726 QARTVERTI
+726 QARAVERSI
-735 PRAQGDVG
+735 SRAQADAAG
-743 AATAPLPESVVSAA
+743 ATGPLPDLASAS
-757 LRSSS
+757 RSSPPS
-762 PASGYPSQPTSRP
+762 SGAPATPSNRP
-775 SYLPPVYDG
+775 SFAPPVFDG
-784 AALGATPRP
+784 AAAGPPQRP
-793 SQASLPL
+793 SSSQLPL
-800 PPPSPILLP
+800 PHATPLPVLGQPQPSLQ
-809 GPVSYSNLPPDPG
+809 GA
-822 PHPLAFDDRA
+822 AFDDRA
-832 FRAKLKPGV
+832 FRARLKPSF

-847 AIAGLGIVAF
+847 AIAGLAVVAF
-857 CVVFLLI
+857 CIVFLLI

>member
-31 CRATDARRPDLQGQL
+31 CRATDPRRPDLQGAL

-63 TQFQDEVWMTSALTH
+63 AQFQDEVWMTSALTH

-87 GTDNVGSY
+87 GTDAVGSY

-161 VLVSFA
+161 VLVSFT

-203 ARADEIDS
+203 ARADEIDA

-221 LFELFAGRRPWL
+221 LFELFGGRRPWL
-233 AKSDFEMVQVTSR
+233 AKSDFEMVQVTAR

-261 ELIAVVNLCLE
+261 ELIAVVNKCLE

-282 GDIADRLENWLSV
+282 ALIADRLENWLSV

-346 SEAAAGRGGDA
+346 TDAAAGRGSEGA
-357 GRPRIPGAPVPKAKP
+357 RPRIPGAPVPKAKP
-372 RARTPTL
+372 RARMPTL

-397 RQALQGGAPKIV
+397 KQTQQGRAPKIV
-409 AKEDQLDG
+409 AKDDLDG

-424 LVQKGSASIEAMR
+424 LVQRGSASIEAMR
-437 ADARAA
+437 ANARAS
-443 AKRAA
+443 AKRATA
-448 GGRSRIEPPLIV
+448 GRGLIEPPLIV
-460 DEDSDQ
+460 DEESDQ

-472 RGDEVPQRP
+472 RTGDDHPLP
-481 SASAARSSSSP
+481 TM
-492 IQIQNDD
+492 QNED
-499 SSEELPTEPVR
+499 SGEEIPTEPVR
-510 TGHPSPIRRI
+510 IGHPSPLRRI
-520 PPPPQRPAPRGPP
+520 PPPPQRPAPRG
-533 HAPPIPRSPS
+533 ASSIPASPGVPQFPSPS
-543 LPQISGAPALPQPR
+543 ALPQPR

-562 TDAETRQRPSTL
+562 TEAEQRPRASTL
-574 PEPLPPPPP
+574 PDALPPPAP
-583 NVGRGSYAPPPPSY
+583 NVGRGSYAPPAPSYPPTGFGPPPPAPSPSPSY
-597 APAPGYA
+597 APSPS
-604 PTGYGTPPPAAPYA
+604 PV
-618 PATASYTQPSEP
+618 YTRPSEP
-630 PPRASTTARLSASDD
+630 PPRAATTARLSASDD

-652 EMPAQALTEEA
+652 EMATQALTEEA

-674 AVRRSEEARAASMRA
+674 AVRRSEEARAAAIRA
-689 DRRAAMAKMAAE
+689 DRRAAIARMAAE
-701 AALIAADAVRLL
+701 AALIAADAVRIL

-726 QARTVERTI
+726 QARNVERGI
-735 PRAQGDVG
+735 PRGQGE
-743 AATAPLPESVVSAA
+743 ASASTAPLPDLASAS
-757 LRSSS
+757 RSST
-762 PASGYPSQPTSRP
+762 PAHGAPAPAPSRP
-775 SYLPPVYDG
+775 SFLPPVYDG
-784 AALGATPRP
+784 AAAGSTPRP
-793 SQASLPL
+793 SQAQLQL
-800 PPPSPILLP
+800 PPTSPILLP

-822 PHPLAFDDRA
+822 PRNLAFDDRA

-857 CVVFLLI
+857 CLVFLLI

>member
-51 LHPHVADDPGFQ
+51 LHPHVAEDPGFQ
-63 TQFQDEVWMTSALTH
+63 NQFQDEVWMTSSLTH
-78 PNVVEVRGW
+78 PNVVEVKGW
-87 GTDNVGSY
+87 GTDAGGSY

-161 VLVSFA
+161 VLVGFN

-203 ARADEIDS
+203 ARADEIDA

-261 ELIAVVNLCLE
+261 ELIAVVNKCLE

-282 GDIADRLENWLSV
+282 GEIADRLENWLSV

-323 AIAGELAPK
+323 AISGELAPK

-340 PRAPSY
+340 PRAPAP
-346 SEAAAGRGGDA
+346 SELP
-357 GRPRIPGAPVPKAKP
+357 RPRIPGAPVPKQKL
-372 RARTPTL
+372 RTPTL
-379 DDEDSDETDVTDA
+379 DDEDSDETDITEA
-392 EWRIA
+392 EWKIA
-397 RQALQGGAPKIV
+397 RQAQQGQAPRIV
-409 AKEDQLDG
+409 AKDEAEG
-417 EGEEVPT
+417 EGEEMPT
-424 LVQKGSASIEAMR
+424 LVQSGSASLDALR
-437 ADARAA
+437 ADARAG
-443 AKRAA
+443 KRAPGA
-448 GGRSRIEPPLIV
+448 RAQSEPPLTGG
-460 DEDSDQ
+460 EDTDQ

-472 RGDEVPQRP
+472 RT
-481 SASAARSSSSP
+481 
-492 IQIQNDD
+492 NDGAPMPVITAED
-499 SSEELPTEPVR
+499 SGEELPTEPVR
-510 TGHPSPIRRI
+510 GRHPMPVGRI
-520 PPPPQRPAPRGPP
+520 PPAPQRPGPRGEAPRPGTIPP
-533 HAPPIPRSPS
+533 SPNVPQ
-543 LPQISGAPALPQPR
+543 LPGALPRP
-557 ALPPP
+557 LPPP
-562 TDAETRQRPSTL
+562 TEAEARQRPPSFA
-574 PEPLPPPPP
+574 EPLPPPLPSSA
-583 NVGRGSYAPPPPSY
+583 GGSYAPPPPPTFSPSPSY
-597 APAPGYA
+597 APPSGFGRPPSSAPAPAPSYA
-604 PTGYGTPPPAAPYA
+604 PPPK
-618 PATASYTQPSEP
+618 TEP
-630 PPRASTTARLSASDD
+630 PPPMRGRGGASDD
-645 VQVLDRN
+645 VQVLDRK
-652 EMPAQALTEEA
+652 EMQGHQGHAITEES
-663 LIAEADRLAIE
+663 LVAEADRLAIE
-674 AVRRSEEARAASMRA
+674 AVRRSEEARSAALRA
-689 DRRAAMAKMAAE
+689 ERRAAMAKVAAE

-713 GTSGLAAA
+713 SSSGLAAA

-726 QARTVERTI
+726 QARQVERTI
-735 PRAQGDVG
+735 PRGQGD
-743 AATAPLPESVVSAA
+743 ANASTAVLHDSASASHASLPQAP
-757 LRSSS
+757 
-762 PASGYPSQPTSRP
+762 PANRP
-775 SYLPPVYDG
+775 SFAPPVYEG
-784 AALGATPRP
+784 AASSA
-793 SQASLPL
+793 SQ
-800 PPPSPILLP
+800 PPPSFPQLPPSPTAPILLP
-809 GPVSYSNLPPDPG
+809 APSSFTSASSGASASLQTDPG
-822 PHPLAFDDRA
+822 SRSPALDDAA
-832 FRAKLKPGV
+832 FRARLKPGL

-857 CVVFLLI
+857 CIVFLLI

>member
-31 CRATDARRPDLQGQL
+31 CRATDARRPDLQGHL

-51 LHPHVADDPGFQ
+51 LHPHVAEDPGFQ
-63 TQFQDEVWMTSALTH
+63 NQFQDEVWMTSALTH

-87 GTDNVGSY
+87 GTDAVGSY

-161 VLVSFA
+161 VLVGFN

-203 ARADEIDS
+203 ARADEIDA

-261 ELIAVVNLCLE
+261 ELIAVVNKCLE

-282 GDIADRLENWLSV
+282 GEIADRLENWLSV

-340 PRAPSY
+340 PRAPAQ
-346 SEAAAGRGGDA
+346 SEAP
-357 GRPRIPGAPVPKAKP
+357 RPRIPGAPVPKPKL
-372 RARTPTL
+372 RTPTL
-379 DDEDSDETDVTDA
+379 DDADSEDETDITEA
-392 EWRIA
+392 EWKIA
-397 RQALQGGAPKIV
+397 RQAQQGGRPRIV
-409 AKEDQLDG
+409 AKDDLDG
-417 EGEEVPT
+417 EGEELPT
-424 LVQKGSASIEAMR
+424 LVQNDPAALDALRASS
-437 ADARAA
+437 
-443 AKRAA
+443 KRAA
-448 GGRSRIEPPLIV
+448 SGRAQVEPPLV
-460 DEDSDQ
+460 GGEDTDQ

-472 RGDEVPQRP
+472 RSNDGMPMPVMTTED
-481 SASAARSSSSP
+481 SA
-492 IQIQNDD
+492 
-499 SSEELPTEPVR
+499 SEELPTAPVR
-510 TGHPSPIRRI
+510 ARNAPPGHHV
-520 PPPPQRPAPRGPP
+520 PPPPQRPAQRNDPQRPGAIPPSPGIPQFTGP
-533 HAPPIPRSPS
+533 
-543 LPQISGAPALPQPR
+543 GALPRP
-557 ALPPP
+557 LPPP
-562 TDAETRQRPSTL
+562 TEAEARQRSPSL
-574 PEPLPPPPP
+574 PEPLPPPLPSP
-583 NVGRGSYAPPPPSY
+583 GRGSYAPPSGFSPPQSPSY
-597 APAPGYA
+597 APPK
-604 PTGYGTPPPAAPYA
+604 T
-618 PATASYTQPSEP
+618 EP
-630 PPRASTTARLSASDD
+630 PPPQRAAPPARLAASDD

-652 EMPAQALTEEA
+652 EMQGRQGHQVHQSQPLTEES

-674 AVRRSEEARAASMRA
+674 AVRRSEEARAAALRA
-689 DRRAAMAKMAAE
+689 ERRAAIAKMAAD

-721 AQRLE
+721 THRLE
-726 QARTVERTI
+726 QARHIERTI
-735 PRAQGDVG
+735 PRAQGDAG
-743 AATAPLPESVVSAA
+743 ASTAPLHDNSASASHASPPSVAPATSQPSFFPPIYEGA
-757 LRSSS
+757 
-762 PASGYPSQPTSRP
+762 ASGSSQRPPSFPQ
-775 SYLPPVYDG
+775 LPPSPT
-784 AALGATPRP
+784 A
-793 SQASLPL
+793 
-800 PPPSPILLP
+800 PILLP
-809 GPVSYSNLPPDPG
+809 GPGSVTSANLQTDHGSRSAVS
-822 PHPLAFDDRA
+822 DDHD
-832 FRAKLKPGV
+832 FRARLKPGL

>member
-1 MPVLP
+1 MPALP

-11 AISFQVLAEI
+11 ALSFQVLAEI

-31 CRATDARRPDLQGQL
+31 CRVTDARRTEVQGQL
-46 LAVKR
+46 VAVKR
-51 LHPHVADDPGFQ
+51 LHPHIAEDPGFQ
-63 TQFQDEVWMTSALTH
+63 NQFQDEVWMTSALTH
-78 PNVVEVRGW
+78 PNVVEVKGW
-87 GTDNVGSY
+87 GTDAGGSY

-117 EVFTERMVVYVAA
+117 EVFTERMVVYVAS

-203 ARADEIDS
+203 ARADEIDA

-261 ELIAVVNLCLE
+261 ELIAIVIKCLE
-272 KDPATRFQSA
+272 KDPGTRFQSA

-340 PRAPSY
+340 PRAPPP
-346 SEAAAGRGGDA
+346 AAIPERGSDRA
-357 GRPRIPGAPVPKAKP
+357 RPRIPGAPVPKAKP
-372 RARTPTL
+372 RTRALTL
-379 DDEDSDETDVTDA
+379 DDDDDGDETDVTDA

-397 RQALQGGAPKIV
+397 RQTQLGGAPRIV
-409 AKEDQLDG
+409 AKDDFDG
-417 EGEEVPT
+417 EGEEIPT
-424 LVQKGSASIEAMR
+424 LVQSGVPSIEALR

-443 AKRAA
+443 AKRPG
-448 GGRSRIEPPLIV
+448 GGRSLIEPPLIT
-460 DEDSDQ
+460 DEDSAE

-472 RGDEVPQRP
+472 RTHDGMPMPTMANED
-481 SASAARSSSSP
+481 S
-492 IQIQNDD
+492 
-499 SSEELPTEPVR
+499 SSEELPTAPVR
-510 TGHPSPIRRI
+510 ARHSAPAQRLPPPMQRPGPRTEATRPGMMIPASPNVPQFTGGPVRPL
-520 PPPPQRPAPRGPP
+520 PPPP
-533 HAPPIPRSPS
+533 
-543 LPQISGAPALPQPR
+543 L
-557 ALPPP
+557 
-562 TDAETRQRPSTL
+562 AEARQRPSTL
-574 PEPLPPPPP
+574 PGPLPPPP
-583 NVGRGSYAPPPPSY
+583 NQGRGSYVPPAPTY
-597 APAPGYA
+597 TAPAPYA
-604 PTGYGTPPPAAPYA
+604 PTGFGPPPS
-618 PATASYTQPSEP
+618 ASYPPSKTEPPP
-630 PPRASTTARLSASDD
+630 PPRAGTTTRLNTSDD
-645 VQVLDRN
+645 VQVIDRN
-652 EMPAQALTEEA
+652 SMPGPALTEES

-674 AVRRSEEARAASMRA
+674 AVRRSEEARSAAQRA
-689 DRRAAMAKMAAE
+689 ERRAAMAKLAAD
-701 AALIAADAVRLL
+701 AALIAADAVRILS
-713 GTSGLAAA
+713 TAGLAAA

-726 QARTVERTI
+726 QARSVERSI
-735 PRAQGDVG
+735 SRAQADPGG
-743 AATAPLPESVVSAA
+743 STMPLLDPSVVS
-757 LRSSS
+757 RSSPPS
-762 PASGYPSQPTSRP
+762 SGIPTASSNRPSFQPPVFEGAASG
-775 SYLPPVYDG
+775 PP
-784 AALGATPRP
+784 PRP
-793 SQASLPL
+793 SFAQLPRPPAAPPAFPGPQSSSNL
-800 PPPSPILLP
+800 RFDPPPP
-809 GPVSYSNLPPDPG
+809 GS
-822 PHPLAFDDRA
+822 AFDDRA
-832 FRAKLKPGV
+832 FRAKLKGGV